1 MGNISCPYCREEIK
15 ADAVLCRYCHSRLRS
30 TLKEK
35 VLSAIAARF
44 SQIEGARIQSGWTFE
59 NVRCELS
66 CKYRYAPE
74 TDELRDCLEECREAE
89 AIAQV
94 AEDLSR
100 ELNYTI
106 IDIVWGGGDIDPVPF
121 EKAVRERFS
130 RPRGK

>member
-35 VLSAIAARF
+35 VLWAIAARLASF
-44 SQIEGARIQSGWTFE
+44 SQVEGYPFTFE
-59 NVRCELS
+59 NPRCELL
-66 CKYRYAPE
+66 CKYRYE
-74 TDELRDCLEECREAE
+74 DGTDERRDCLEECTVAE

-106 IDIVWGGGDIDPVPF
+106 IDIVWGSGEIDPVPF